1 MSRQV
6 HAGEAQKVSMLH
18 HEDERD
24 DAGPALRRVEP
35 VARPWVIANVGLA
48 LIPDVDAIEAVVEDR
63 NPDEEQFEEKNS
75 GQAVQKLDLLAVGD
89 GTFEGF
95 SVRNEVLEK
104 KGPDGDDAAD
114 GMQTAQQERSALSS
128 AQWSDARFDLRN
140 GGIGSCC
147 HDDYSLRGPICKL
160 VIIGLRATGSQGEI
174 DTPCGSGCR
183 VINHKGHGGTR
194 GKHERA
200 VSALSAPQ
208 KPLTYGPK

>member
-95 SVRNEVLEK
+95 SVRNEV
-104 KGPDGDDAAD
+104 
-114 GMQTAQQERSALSS
+114 RSEEHTSEL
-128 AQWSDARFDLRN
+128 Q
-140 GGIGSCC
+140 
-147 HDDYSLRGPICKL
+147 SLRHL
-160 VIIGLRATGSQGEI
+160 V
-174 DTPCGSGCR
+174 CR
-183 VINHKGHGGTR
+183 
-194 GKHERA
+194 
-200 VSALSAPQ
+200 L
-208 KPLTYGPK
+208 